1 MRKKISFKILLTAI
15 LSCVLM
21 SLSFL
26 TSCAF
31 LDNYIVK
38 RQDYDNLKNEWDK
51 ISQDYKSQLEAG
63 MNLEEENKNLKNEN
77 EEKDKTISGL
87 QEELAFK
94 SNPDNYVL
102 KEEYENLYSDYLKDQ
117 ESIIDLENQ
126 INELK
131 SDPEKLRK
139 LINNFN
145 KLLKNVYIGSAD
157 PEELAYT
164 FTAFSIEYKGKY
176 YLITAGHCVKDNFG
190 KEGKFKFKANFSD
203 EWIYPQLLGYKAEF
217 WNLDDYGVFFSDEL
231 YSGFKI
237 SDQETKENYL
247 IGSMEKNLSVLRNL
261 GAGSKR
267 GESGSPVINE
277 NGEVIGVYVV
287 YGLVYTP
294 IKLALD
300 IIDNPGTDE

>member
-1 MRKKISFKILLTAI
+1 MRKKVFLRILITTISL
-15 LSCVLM
+15 CVLIG
-21 SLSFL
+21 LSFL
-26 TSCAF
+26 TSCTF

-38 RQDYDNLKNEWDK
+38 KQDYDNLKNDRDK
-51 ISQDYKSQLEAG
+51 ISQDYKKQLEVSK
-63 MNLEEENKNLKNEN
+63 NLEEENKNVKNEN
-77 EEKDKTISGL
+77 EEKDKTITSL
-87 QEELAFK
+87 KEELAFK
-94 SNPDNYVL
+94 SNLDNYVL
-102 KEEYENLYSDYLKDQ
+102 KEEYEELYSDYLGEQ
-117 ESIIDLENQ
+117 ESIKDLEN
-126 INELK
+126 
-131 SDPEKLRK
+131 LRS

-164 FTAFSIEYKGKY
+164 FTAFSVEYEGEY

-190 KEGKFKFKANFSD
+190 KEGKFKLKANFSD
-203 EWIYPQLLGYKAEF
+203 EWIYPELLGYKAEF
-217 WNLDDYGVFFSDEL
+217 WNLDDYAVFSSDKL

-247 IGSMEKNLSVLRNL
+247 IGSLDKNLSILRNL

-277 NGEVIGVYVV
+277 KGEVLGIYVV

-294 IKLALD
+294 IQLALD
-300 IIDNPGTDE
+300 KIDNLIK

>member
-1 MRKKISFKILLTAI
+1 MRKKVSLRILITTISL
-15 LSCVLM
+15 CVLI

-38 RQDYDNLKNEWDK
+38 KQDYDNLKNDRDK
-51 ISQDYKSQLEAG
+51 ISQDYKKQLEASE
-63 MNLEEENKNLKNEN
+63 NLEEENKNLKNEN
-77 EEKDKTISGL
+77 EEKDKTISSL
-87 QEELAFK
+87 EEELAFK
-94 SNPDNYVL
+94 SNLDNYVL
-102 KEEYENLYSDYLKDQ
+102 KEEYEELYSDYLGEQ
-117 ESIIDLENQ
+117 ESIKDLEN
-126 INELK
+126 
-131 SDPEKLRK
+131 LRS
-139 LINNFN
+139 LINKFN

-157 PEELAYT
+157 PKELAYT
-164 FTAFSIEYKGKY
+164 FTAFSVEYEGQY

-203 EWIYPQLLGYKAEF
+203 EWIYPELLGYKAEF
-217 WNLDDYGVFFSDEL
+217 WNLDDYAVFSSDKL

-237 SDQETKENYL
+237 SGQETKENYL
-247 IGSMEKNLSVLRNL
+247 IGSMDKNLSVLRNL

-277 NGEVIGVYVV
+277 NGEVIGIYVV

-294 IKLALD
+294 IQLALD
-300 IIDNPGTDE
+300 KIDSLEENE